1 MKQIVRILVFIAA
14 FLAPLSMS
22 AQNDGNDVFTP
33 ISKYI
38 KQGNVDY
45 LSSWFDDNLEVAI
58 IDNTSNSS
66 KNQAKQITKA
76 FFESHTPR
84 SFEITHKVDKHG
96 MKYALGT
103 LNAGG
108 ETYIVTIFV
117 KFKGKDYKIQM
128 LKIENLQ

>member
-1 MKQIVRILVFIAA
+1 MKQIIRIIVFITA
-14 FLAPLSMS
+14 FLAPLSLS

-38 KQGNVDY
+38 KQGNADY
-45 LSSWFDDNLEVAI
+45 LSAWFDDNLEVAI
-58 IDNTSNSS
+58 IENSSNSS
-66 KNQAKQITKA
+66 RNQAKQITKA
-76 FFESHTPR
+76 FFEAHSPR
-84 SFEITHKVDKHG
+84 SFEITHKVDKQG

-117 KFKGKDYKIQM
+117 KFKEKDYKIQM

>member
-1 MKQIVRILVFIAA
+1 MKQIVRIIVCIAA
-14 FLAPLSMS
+14 FLAPLSLR
-22 AQNDGNDVFTP
+22 AQNEGNDVFTP

-38 KQGNVDY
+38 KQGNADY
-45 LSSWFDDNLEVAI
+45 LSAWFDDNLEVAI
-58 IDNTSNSS
+58 IENSSNSS
-66 KNQAKQITKA
+66 RNQAKQITKA
-76 FFESHTPR
+76 FFESHIPR
-84 SFEITHKVDKHG
+84 SFEITHKVDKQG

-128 LKIENLQ
+128 LKIENMQ

>member
-1 MKQIVRILVFIAA
+1 MKQIVRIIVCLAV

-45 LSSWFDDNLEVAI
+45 LSAWFDDNLEVAI
-58 IDNTSNSS
+58 INNTSNSS

-76 FFESHTPR
+76 FFESHAPR
-84 SFEITHKVDKHG
+84 SFEITHKVDKNG

-117 KFKGKDYKIQM
+117 KFKDKDYKIQM
-128 LKIENLQ
+128 LKIEGLQ